1 MAEKKS
7 PMASR
12 LQKALMKLK
21 AVLRLCLLP
30 RQRSRRLGSFDSD
43 DDQKVGIRIVLED
56 QSRIAE
62 SSFVRKLERA
72 SSSRY
77 GGYEEDVDQ
86 RAEIFIENF
95 RRQLRL
101 ERQISLQLRYY
112 RVNSYETEYEQRSPS
127 SIT

>member
-12 LQKALMKLK
+12 LKKALIKLT
-21 AVLRLCLLP
+21 AVVRLCLVP
-30 RQRSRRLGSFDSD
+30 RRRSQRLGSFDSD
-43 DDQKVGIRIVLED
+43 DRKVGIRIVLED

-62 SSFVRKLERA
+62 NSFARKLERA

-112 RVNSYETEYEQRSPS
+112 RVNSYETEYEQISPP
-127 SIT
+127 SIS